1 MQRYAVHYMN
11 AEETNVFDFILLD
24 GIKNKYETAHLL
36 KTLERNVKS
45 CVIPYCIQ
53 VVCAMFVLSTRMSMY
68 KCILN

>member
-1 MQRYAVHYMN
+1 MN

-24 GIKNKYETAHLL
+24 GIKNKYQTAHLL
-36 KTLERNVKS
+36 KTLDRNIKS

-53 VVCAMFVLSTRMSMY
+53 VVSARFVLSARASMY